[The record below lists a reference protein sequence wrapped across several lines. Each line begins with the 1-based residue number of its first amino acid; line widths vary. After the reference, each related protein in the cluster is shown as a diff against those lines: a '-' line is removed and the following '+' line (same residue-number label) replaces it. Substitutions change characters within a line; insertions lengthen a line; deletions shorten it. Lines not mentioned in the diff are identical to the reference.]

1 MLSLWHVCHL
11 MCTLSA
17 LPTTCQ
23 DPPNW
28 LQTLELLWQ
37 SVGMKCEQLCCPRDT
52 CIVWCVWIHCNLS
65 CFQSGGLLPV
75 ASLWQ
80 SIALW
85 SLFHQHQSQNSAI
98 HQMSHHHFAFSAT
111 EWCLLQWIETF
122 AFHHQLLPFFMTK
135 WITSGPHQ
143 MVPTSLLVRCRDS
156 SNSSLDSLSN
166 NHSTQMVLN
175 VMSHLICIIIH
186 KLIPVLIQLL
196 FS

>member
-1 MLSLWHVCHL
+1 
-11 MCTLSA
+11 
-17 LPTTCQ
+17 
-23 DPPNW
+23 
-28 LQTLELLWQ
+28 
-37 SVGMKCEQLCCPRDT
+37 
-52 CIVWCVWIHCNLS
+52 
-65 CFQSGGLLPV
+65 
-75 ASLWQ
+75 
-80 SIALW
+80 
-85 SLFHQHQSQNSAI
+85 
-98 HQMSHHHFAFSAT
+98 MSHHHFAFSAT

-196 FS
+196 SLSQSADTSAVCVPGRIFQLAILDSPELWLILDQKFKQSDPISSGSAGQTMTRNSSNSNLLNSHHRETLSVTRL